1 MFSKDKLR
9 KLLIAVALV
18 GVGLITGRS
27 DLIAIGT
34 ADLATSAQ
42 PHAVEASK

>member
-1 MFSKDKLR
+1 MFGKDKLR
-9 KLLIAVALV
+9 KLLIAVALL

-34 ADLATSAQ
+34 TDLATSVQSA
-42 PHAVEASK
+42 AVESSK